1 MSEEAGTETNSR
13 SDEPV
18 FAVDGGALV
27 RKIAGDLHTA
37 VRRTTGSTQS
47 QCKNASV
54 ALALALGP
62 LGEPV
67 AVCYGTVTC
76 DGVEHGHAWCR
87 IAHTIIDATADQ
99 FGVESPL
106 IAAETELT
114 HYREEGFV
122 LFNPTMVRELLRVGG
137 FGRFK

>member
-67 AVCYGTVTC
+67 AVCYGTVMQNAFQATTAITVMRPSVKSA
-76 DGVEHGHAWCR
+76 GRWRR
-87 IAHTIIDATADQ
+87 I
-99 FGVESPL
+99 
-106 IAAETELT
+106 
-114 HYREEGFV
+114 
-122 LFNPTMVRELLRVGG
+122 
-137 FGRFK
+137 